1 MHERKA
7 NWINNEIV
15 LVDMSTF
22 DRDVEKILS
31 FNPDSAVRSLEQ
43 RKQDVLKKIQ
53 DNFLCEPNSVPSF
66 LETAKADL
74 RMFGKEKDGKEEV
87 KRFVHSFIP
96 EVQKA
101 RLVVND

>member
-1 MHERKA
+1 
-7 NWINNEIV
+7 
-15 LVDMSTF
+15 MSTF
-22 DRDVEKILS
+22 DHDVEKILS

-74 RMFGKEKDGKEEV
+74 RMFGKDKDGKDEV

-96 EVQKA
+96 EVQKV
-101 RLVVND
+101 RHVVND

>member
-22 DRDVEKILS
+22 DHDVEKIIS

-53 DNFLCEPNSVPSF
+53 DNFLC
-66 LETAKADL
+66 
-74 RMFGKEKDGKEEV
+74 
-87 KRFVHSFIP
+87 
-96 EVQKA
+96 
-101 RLVVND
+101 